1 MLLSLF
7 GRSRSLE
14 RVNSALRGAMLQP
27 EGFPE
32 AVRLALVRLVKD
44 SLGLEQRGE
53 PREAARGSL
62 DEALARAT
70 RLFAYCYL
78 GRRDWDD
85 RFTDTAELERL
96 LSLAT
101 AGPEGLEGRVVSLA
115 LLSGYAHESLASRF
129 EAVVEDGKGG
139 GEAPPDGRG

>member
-14 RVNSALRGAMLQP
+14 RVNSALRGAALQP

-32 AVRLALVRLVKD
+32 SVRLALVRLVKD
-44 SLGLEQRGE
+44 TLGLEQRGE
-53 PREAARGSL
+53 PREAARASL
-62 DEALARAT
+62 DETLARAA

-78 GRRDWDD
+78 GQRDWDD
-85 RFTDTAELERL
+85 RFTDTAEQERL

-115 LLSGYAHESLASRF
+115 LISGYAHESLAARF

-139 GEAPPDGRG
+139 GEGAA